1 MDFNKNLMKFQL
13 KRAYLNNECFHN
25 HASKKYE
32 IFLSPCLYSILL
44 KNIFEKNL
52 RQTVA
57 MISIFET
64 KVLKSMKIQE
74 IWDFDRFEQE
84 FDEILNQT
92 T

>member
-1 MDFNKNLMKFQL
+1 
-13 KRAYLNNECFHN
+13 
-25 HASKKYE
+25 
-32 IFLSPCLYSILL
+32 
-44 KNIFEKNL
+44 
-52 RQTVA
+52 